1 MAIARSRTIDRSYQ
15 QEQVIELDYRIKR
28 QIGAFVGGAI
38 LALVIVLAARDA
50 HAGGGV
56 PQLLAQFDVVS
67 DACLSA
73 PLTAAGKYSP
83 KCVERDRV
91 ARALERAGYERSRH
105 DVWFRASDV
114 QFLYRLALV
123 ASQVASPPDQAPAY
137 LYGLTRH
144 EGIDDAELF
153 AIWQQHADEFRDA
166 SPYLWAITSELL
178 HRIDNVHPARHNDPR
193 FMLD

>member
-1 MAIARSRTIDRSYQ
+1 M
-15 QEQVIELDYRIKR
+15 DYRIKR

-50 HAGGGV
+50 HAGGV

-83 KCVERDRV
+83 KCVERDRI

-105 DVWFRASDV
+105 DVWFRSADV
-114 QFLYRLALV
+114 RTLYALTRVATADARRPEDAPRGLRALARLA
-123 ASQVASPPDQAPAY
+123 
-137 LYGLTRH
+137 GLT
-144 EGIDDAELF
+144 DAELL
-153 AIWQQHADEFRDA
+153 AIWQRHAPEFRDA
-166 SPYLWAITSELL
+166 DSTTWAVASELMNRL
-178 HRIDNVHPARHNDPR
+178 SAAHPNDPR